1 MPFRERE
8 RERVYCI
15 LTQMATI
22 KATHTNF
29 PIIINDIHV
38 YSIYIYIYT
47 LTISMAG
54 NEPYVYIW

>member
-1 MPFRERE
+1 MPFRE

-38 YSIYIYIYT
+38 YSIDIYT
-47 LTISMAG
+47 LTILIAG

>member
-8 RERVYCI
+8 RKREYCI

-38 YSIYIYIYT
+38 YSIDIYT
-47 LTISMAG
+47 LTIFIAE